1 MITLKIERANM
12 FWGSPGIQKG
22 VKNKWLL
29 SSFPSVSVIWFGS
42 TSNMVKYDIPVGTSK
57 EHLFPGAL
65 TELWL
70 QTSLCSAQ
78 SLIEGVLAVSL
89 FFCIFPAGRE
99 QSLFSSWRLY
109 PCKSHWED
117 DGSPGPS
124 GSLRDAPF
132 ESCAL
137 GRGCWVGVLEGEAF
151 GLLRGHIVSN
161 TFQRFLW
168 G

>member
-1 MITLKIERANM
+1 M
-12 FWGSPGIQKG
+12 
-22 VKNKWLL
+22 
-29 SSFPSVSVIWFGS
+29 
-42 TSNMVKYDIPVGTSK
+42 GTSK
-57 EHLFPGAL
+57 ENLFPRAL

-70 QTSLCSAQ
+70 QTSFCSAQ

-117 DGSPGPS
+117 DSSPGPS
-124 GSLRDAPF
+124 GSLRDAPS

-137 GRGCWVGVLEGEAF
+137 GRGCWIGVLEGEAF
-151 GLLRGHIVSN
+151 GFLRGHIVSN
-161 TFQRFLW
+161 TFQSFSGARCAETYREVQAQDLRLLEVD
-168 G
+168 GIGNDPPNE